1 MLKNNVISSGIW
13 FTISN
18 FFVRSIGL
26 VTTPIFTR
34 MLTKAEFGSFNNFST
49 WTGIILVVVSLNLEA
64 SLIRAKFDFKDDL
77 DNYVTSMILLSTLST
92 GIWYIIACIFRS
104 SLSVFLSM
112 DFKYISCMFVY
123 LMFYPVINIFQTMER
138 FNYKYKLTVAISV
151 SVSVSTSVLSVLL
164 VYCMPDHLMG
174 RTIGYVLP
182 VAVVGGLL
190 FIYCIIKK
198 SIPDIKYWKY
208 ALPFTLPYIP
218 HLLSMNLLSGMDRVM
233 INRMCGLE
241 ELALYSLAYTCG
253 TLVSILV
260 TSINSAYS
268 PWLGQKLSE
277 KNYSVIKQISVPY
290 VGAFTYAA
298 GGAILIIPELLYIM
312 GGPSYMEAKYVMPPV
327 AASCVLQFIYCMY
340 VNVEQYEKKTGR
352 MALASVI
359 AVIINY
365 VLNTICIPLY
375 GYIAAAYTTYASYFV
390 LMVLHILIVKN
401 IGMSHVYNNK
411 KIIFIAGISICLA
424 LIANIIVGLLWIRY
438 AIFLL
443 YCLIGLVFI
452 YKYRSNIIFFM
463 RRK

>member
-1 MLKNNVISSGIW
+1 
-13 FTISN
+13 
-18 FFVRSIGL
+18 
-26 VTTPIFTR
+26 
-34 MLTKAEFGSFNNFST
+34 
-49 WTGIILVVVSLNLEA
+49 
-64 SLIRAKFDFKDDL
+64 
-77 DNYVTSMILLSTLST
+77 
-92 GIWYIIACIFRS
+92 
-104 SLSVFLSM
+104 
-112 DFKYISCMFVY
+112 
-123 LMFYPVINIFQTMER
+123 
-138 FNYKYKLTVAISV
+138 
-151 SVSVSTSVLSVLL
+151 
-164 VYCMPDHLMG
+164 
-174 RTIGYVLP
+174 
-182 VAVVGGLL
+182 
-190 FIYCIIKK
+190 
-198 SIPDIKYWKY
+198 
-208 ALPFTLPYIP
+208 
-218 HLLSMNLLSGMDRVM
+218 
-233 INRMCGLE
+233 
-241 ELALYSLAYTCG
+241 
-253 TLVSILV
+253 
-260 TSINSAYS
+260 
-268 PWLGQKLSE
+268 
-277 KNYSVIKQISVPY
+277 
-290 VGAFTYAA
+290 
-298 GGAILIIPELLYIM
+298 
-312 GGPSYMEAKYVMPPV
+312 MEAKYVMPPV